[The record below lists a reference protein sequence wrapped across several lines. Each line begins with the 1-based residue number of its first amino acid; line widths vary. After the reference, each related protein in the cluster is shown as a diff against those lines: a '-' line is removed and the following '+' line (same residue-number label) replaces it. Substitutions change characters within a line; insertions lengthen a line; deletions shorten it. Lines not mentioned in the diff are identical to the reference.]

1 MYPKIKTL
9 YGVKLVKNTYPILSG
24 ASFVPTDEDVRNALD
39 EGFMQ
44 GADTVTNYLKYS
56 YMESK
61 SNHEGEEISADELL
75 NRVYNRSNIK
85 EKGPEVESYH
95 SYTATT
101 PERIRKKYTH
111 VSPELKRKK
120 GTVETVASSPIKPL

>member
-75 NRVYNRSNIK
+75 NTVYNRSHIK

-95 SYTATT
+95 SSTATT
-101 PERIRKKYTH
+101 PERIRKNI
-111 VSPELKRKK
+111 LM
-120 GTVETVASSPIKPL
+120 